1 MRLKPLPATFGILRL
16 TIVAAAAVTIS
27 GCQMSL
33 PYSSSEPDSIKP
45 EPSKAAATSDHV
57 GDSPQ
62 KTFNIKDS
70 LSGEVPV
77 VNAIG
82 DNTKASAPNAQ
93 TESTTITTNK
103 TPSSQAVKEEN
114 KWDPKSPR
122 LHGIAINDS
131 RTIIESK
138 LGKPSDSYTYDDED
152 EAITI
157 NEYVTFSVGFG
168 KNKKVKFIEVFD
180 RKCVTDLN
188 GLRVGDNESLA
199 VKLLGKPD
207 THTTSVLTY
216 KAANSLLKLDL
227 DPDTNEIISI
237 KLFLNPEKP

>member
-1 MRLKPLPATFGILRL
+1 MKPLPVTFGILRL
-16 TIVAAAAVTIS
+16 TVVAAAAVTIS

-33 PYSSSEPDSIKP
+33 PYSSSETDSFKP
-45 EPSKAAATSDHV
+45 EPSKAAAISGHV

-93 TESTTITTNK
+93 TESTTTNK
-103 TPSSQAVKEEN
+103 TPASQAVKEEN

-180 RKCVTDLN
+180 RKSVTDLN

-207 THTTSVLTY
+207 THTTSVLIY

-237 KLFLNPEKP
+237 KLFLNTEKP